1 MHAHKPQ
8 PKDIAK
14 LVSENLQI
22 PTIPEVASRALR
34 QMSDP
39 NTSGAKLAKTISE
52 DQGLT
57 AKVLKVANSALYAL
71 PREVKNLSQAA
82 MLLGM
87 GTLKSIVISASCRSI
102 YKRFGQ
108 VERKLW
114 QQSVAAGIAA
124 HHIAQARKI
133 PQVDEAFVAGLMHDV
148 GKVIMNNGDRERFSE
163 SIRLMKE
170 GTGCSVAF
178 EQEVFGFSHTDVG
191 SILVRRWEL
200 PEATEHA
207 VFLHHDPELAEAVA
221 EDAKELVWC
230 IYLANRV
237 SSLLVPGALEPAD
250 EEWDPECDEFAI
262 SLGYEEG
269 ELTKQIEEIK
279 ETFASEGGVLD

>member
-1 MHAHKPQ
+1 MDAKPQ

-14 LVSENLQI
+14 LVNDNLQI

-34 QMSDP
+34 QMADP
-39 NTSGAKLAKTISE
+39 NVSGVKLAKTISE

-57 AKVLKVANSALYAL
+57 AKVLKVSNSALYSL
-71 PREVKNLSQAA
+71 PREVTNLSQAA

-87 GTLKSIVISASCRSI
+87 GTLKSLVISASCRSI

-114 QQSVAAGIAA
+114 QQSVATGIAA
-124 HHIAQARKI
+124 HRISQAKKL
-133 PQVDEAFVAGLMHDV
+133 PHTDEAFVAGLMHNV
-148 GKVIMNNGDRERFSE
+148 GKVIMNNGDRERFAE

-170 GTGCSVAF
+170 GSGCSVAF
-178 EQEVFGFSHTDVG
+178 EQQVFGFSHADVG

-200 PEATEHA
+200 PEALGHA
-207 VFLHHDPELAEAVA
+207 VFLHHDPELAETVA

-230 IYLANRV
+230 IYLANRI
-237 SSLLVPGALEPAD
+237 SSLLVEGALEPP
-250 EEWDPECDEFAI
+250 EEDWDPECDEFAI
-262 SLGYEEG
+262 SLGFEEG
-269 ELTKQIEEIK
+269 ELTALIEEIK
-279 ETFASEGGVLD
+279 EAYASEGGVLD